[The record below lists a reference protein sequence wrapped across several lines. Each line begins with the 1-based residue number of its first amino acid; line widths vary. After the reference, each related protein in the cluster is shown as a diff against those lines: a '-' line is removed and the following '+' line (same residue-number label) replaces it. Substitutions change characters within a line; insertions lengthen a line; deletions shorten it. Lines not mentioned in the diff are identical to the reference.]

1 MKKFILGFSLLLAG
15 GISSFAQCGKKIVF
29 TSSKTEYLDTTGALQ
44 NAEDEKTVIESDGKT
59 ITITP
64 GDHQMTGTIKSDSCN
79 WKIPYKEGKSVIRAV
94 ITDNGEEK
102 KVVLTIEGKNGKV
115 TLLAE
120 VEGMMDR
127 KIRVT
132 ADTFEEKK

>member
-1 MKKFILGFSLLLAG
+1 MKKLILGFSLLLAG
-15 GISSFAQCGKKIVF
+15 GITSFAQCSKKIIF
-29 TSSKTEYLDTTGALQ
+29 TSSKTEYLDTSGTVQ